1 MSRMSYGTH
10 FNDNGYGTN
19 CRGNNL
25 PHGWETDSDTTTP
38 SILLPATTGLSPGGW
53 LAANAGNKI
62 VQAAMVDATREQCN
76 AFIVCS
82 ALQNVGALS
91 SLEAQ
96 IAQSVPSSR
105 DRLRVI
111 LDGYCY
117 NLAMRMARR

>member
-1 MSRMSYGTH
+1 MSRMPYGTPFNGDSYGT
-10 FNDNGYGTN
+10 D

-25 PHGWETDSDTTTP
+25 PHGWEADRDATP

-53 LAANAGNKI
+53 LAASAGNKI
-62 VQAAMVDATREQCN
+62 VQTAMVEATREQCN